1 MLNIEEFLNK
11 YYNPNE
17 PIILA
22 CSTGPDSM
30 YLLYEIL
37 KTKYKDNLVACYFNH
52 KLRDEAD
59 GEEKWL
65 EELGEKMWFKVEVG
79 YAYIR
84 DIQKLYPSKSLEEL
98 AREKR
103 YAFFNAILN
112 IYESKYILTAHH
124 LDDKIETFFH
134 NLLRWTKLT
143 GLINMTESSGAILR
157 PLLHLEK
164 SEILKYLDNNNL
176 EYKLDET
183 NKDNTITRNKL
194 RNIIIPEFYDINP
207 AFKKNLEKTMDY
219 FGELK
224 DFLDTEVK
232 KFLETPAQLP
242 PQWGGLRGSFEIT
255 NFNNLSSLLQK
266 EVLRYIYYI
275 SNWNST
281 IGLSEAN
288 IAEVLRFIN
297 WPNGKWEKEIQEMK
311 LKKEK
316 KKIYF

>member
-1 MLNIEEFLNK
+1 MIQIEEFLEK

-30 YLLYEIL
+30 CLLYEIL
-37 KTKYKDNLVACYFNH
+37 KTKYKDNLVVCYFNH
-52 KLRDEAD
+52 KLRNEAD
-59 GEEKWL
+59 IEEKWL
-65 EELGEKMWFKVEVG
+65 EELGEKMGFKVEVG

-134 NLLRWTKLT
+134 NLLRGTKLT

-176 EYKLDET
+176 EYRLDET

-219 FGELK
+219 FEELK
-224 DFLDTEVK
+224 DFLDSEVK
-232 KFLETPAQLP
+232 KFLGEEK
-242 PQWGGLRGSFEIT
+242 SFEIT

-266 EVLRYIYYI
+266 EILRYIYYI
-275 SNWNST
+275 SNGGST

-288 IAEVLRFIN
+288 INEVLRFIN
-297 WPNGKWEKEIQEMK
+297 GPNGKGEKEIQNMK

>member
-1 MLNIEEFLNK
+1 MLNIEEFLDK
-11 YYNPNE
+11 YYTQNE

-37 KTKYKDNLVACYFNH
+37 KTPYKDNLVACYFNH

-59 GEEKWL
+59 IEEKWL

-79 YAYIR
+79 YAYIK

-103 YAFFNAILN
+103 YSFLNAILN

-143 GLINMTESSGAILR
+143 GLINMTESSGVILR

-164 SEILKYLDNNNL
+164 SEILKYLDENKL

-219 FGELK
+219 LKDLK
-224 DFLDTEVK
+224 DFLDSEVK
-232 KFLETPAQLP
+232 KFLWEEKN
-242 PQWGGLRGSFEIT
+242 FEIV

-281 IGLSEAN
+281 IGLSESN

-297 WPNGKWEKEIQEMK
+297 WPNGKWEKEIQDMK

>member
-1 MLNIEEFLNK
+1 MIQIEEFLEK

-30 YLLYEIL
+30 CLLYEIL
-37 KTKYKDNLVACYFNH
+37 KTKYKDNLVVCYFNH
-52 KLRDEAD
+52 KLRNEAD
-59 GEEKWL
+59 IEEKWL

-176 EYKLDET
+176 EYRLDET

-219 FGELK
+219 FEELK
-224 DFLDTEVK
+224 DFLDSEVK
-232 KFLETPAQLP
+232 KFLWEEK
-242 PQWGGLRGSFEIT
+242 SFEIT

-266 EVLRYIYYI
+266 EILRYIYYI
-275 SNWNST
+275 SNWGST
-281 IGLSEAN
+281 IWLSEAN
-288 IAEVLRFIN
+288 INEVLRFIN
-297 WPNGKWEKEIQEMK
+297 WPNGKWEKEIQNMK